1 MWCRCFCCT
10 PTTAGQRIPIE
21 EVDAKILRLY
31 VDDMKERSKQMLI
44 PFKELCKR
52 RRVGEIKV
60 SFPPNH
66 VVSSVTKIG
75 EFYQ

>member
-1 MWCRCFCCT
+1 M
-10 PTTAGQRIPIE
+10 
-21 EVDAKILRLY
+21 DAKILRLY

-52 RRVGEIKV
+52 RRVGEIIV